1 MTTVCYFAPQ
11 FACYLGIK
19 GTLICEPEGLLSG
32 LNIVISEYLFD
43 NGVANKYSVS
53 VRSRYIERRIV
64 MLVMLSR
71 RTLKIETFK
80 RILVRAKKLVK
91 FEHRKIVFVKVESR
105 VTRDI

>member
-19 GTLICEPEGLLSG
+19 VTLICEPEGLLSG

-64 MLVMLSR
+64 KVVMLSR
-71 RTLKIETFK
+71 RTLKIETFE
-80 RILVRAKKLVK
+80 RFLVRAKKT
-91 FEHRKIVFVKVESR
+91 SR
-105 VTRDI
+105 I